1 MEFITIDMFLSLAG
15 CVLIVALI
23 TEALKKYFNKI
34 NALWLNLICSVIVG
48 ILRIIVI
55 NDFSFNAI
63 LTGILNIFVIM
74 FAAGG
79 SYDTAKKI
87 FKGE

>member
-15 CVLIVALI
+15 CILIVALI
-23 TEALKKYFNKI
+23 TEALKKYFTKI
-34 NALWLNLICSVIVG
+34 NALWLNLICSIIVG

-74 FAAGG
+74 LSAGG

>member
-15 CVLIVALI
+15 CILIVALV
-23 TEALKKYFNKI
+23 TEALKKYFTKI
-34 NALWLNLICSVIVG
+34 NALWLNLICSIIVG

-74 FAAGG
+74 LSAGG